1 MRILMKNLVIAF
13 LAVLAVNLSAQTT
26 DLQYQAHVP
35 SNSTGTEGV
44 FSAYLADSN
53 FNENSHINTSA
64 FWYVEEMKVQV
75 NNGMINVLLENI
87 PDSILMRNQ
96 GNIFVYAYLNGI
108 NLGKLALHKVPYAVS
123 SRFSTRSELAQN
135 AVNSERADLA
145 RRAGTSDT
153 AILALRSNTSGVADS
168 SVRSAHSV
176 HSTLADSAINSK
188 NATRSLLSDSS
199 IIALEAVY
207 ARVSGFSANSAKADV
222 ADSAFYAL
230 QANHSF
236 KSDSS
241 LYAVNANHS
250 VYADTALYAHNSGH
264 SATSTIASNLQ
275 DSVIVPSHIKN
286 GSVKLNALEGG
297 MSAPAGTYA
306 MAGVSG
312 LTWAVNPHHYTNSV
326 ALHTIAPA
334 SLPNTSRYIV
344 SRVAVDYNMVT
355 ITNPIMGQIITVHNG
370 STANVVTLNGLT
382 WNIDTFLNVVIPAGQ
397 SRTLWYSG
405 TNWMV
410 IQ

>member
-1 MRILMKNLVIAF
+1 MKNLVIAF

-35 SNSTGTEGV
+35 TNTTGTEAV
-44 FSAYLADSN
+44 FSAYLADN
-53 FNENSHINTSA
+53 TFNENSHINTTA
-64 FWYVEEMKVQV
+64 FWFVEDVKVEV
-75 NNGMINVLLENI
+75 HNGMINVLLENI
-87 PDSILMRNQ
+87 PDSILMRHQ

-123 SRFSTRSELAQN
+123 SRFSAKSELAQN
-135 AVNSERADLA
+135 AVNSERASLA
-145 RRAGTSDT
+145 MRARTADTSV
-153 AILALRSNTSGVADS
+153 LALRSNTSGVADS

-176 HSTLADSAINSK
+176 HSALADSSINSK
-188 NATRSLLSDSS
+188 NASHSLISDSS

-230 QANHSF
+230 QSNHAF

-241 LYAVNANHS
+241 VYAVNANHS
-250 VYADTALYAHNSGH
+250 IYADTSLYAHNSGH

-297 MSAPAGTYA
+297 MNASIGSYA
-306 MAGVSG
+306 MSG
-312 LTWAVNPHHYTNSV
+312 ANGLAWAVNPHHYTNSV
-326 ALHTIAPA
+326 ELHTVAPA
-334 SLPNTSRYIV
+334 SLSNTTRYIV
-344 SRVAVDYNMVT
+344 SRVAVDYNMVSV
-355 ITNPIMGQIITVHNG
+355 TNPIMGQMVTVHNG
-370 STANVVTLNGLT
+370 STANVVTLNGVT

-397 SRTLWYSG
+397 SRTLWYTG